1 MGDGRQH
8 PRTDINI
15 NLRLIE
21 DATGIVLGDILDIS
35 WSGVRITSGENLI
48 EGDERTGRLDFSLIK
63 DVERQIVLDITPV
76 RSRPGKDGQTEYGC
90 MHDGLIE
97 SDLNMIMDLIE

>member
-1 MGDGRQH
+1 MEEDRQH

-15 NLRLIE
+15 TLRLVE
-21 DATGIVLGDILDIS
+21 DSTGIVLGTILDIS
-35 WSGVRITSGENLI
+35 WSGVRITSAEDLT
-48 EGDERTGRLDFSLIK
+48 EGDERTGRLDFSFDK
-63 DVERQIVLDITPV
+63 DDDHQIVLDITPV

-97 SDLNMIMDLIE
+97 SDLNLIMDLIE